1 MASKRRAKGA
11 GMVSLKH
18 GCYYGRWYIRASPAM
33 DRREPLSRDTG
44 RNAVARFSRVRYV
57 RSVSRPWSFA
67 RRYGLDVLVVIGAV
81 EAALEVAF
89 RDDPLAPRS
98 TLWFSVP
105 AVLLVVSALL
115 ARRRVPFL
123 APVSLWLLAATI
135 SFVDGRLMVF
145 PLGVYVAG
153 MAAAFLLGNLADA
166 PQGRVGLAVVLG
178 AAAIIVFND
187 PKHAAGEFVFVPV
200 LFALSWLAGF
210 ALRGHAALAEAAEER
225 AIRAER
231 EREENARRAVFEER
245 VRIARELHD
254 VVAHHVSMMGVQAG
268 AARVVLDRDRDKAKE
283 ALTAIEASSRQAVLE
298 LHRLLGFLRQ
308 AGDRDDTW
316 QPGLSELP
324 RLAASMGDSDLAVA
338 VDIEGEQRAL
348 PSTVDVSAYRIVQE
362 ALTNTLKHSTASR
375 ADVHVRYW
383 PDQLEVEI
391 VDNGRPSGGAS
402 PGPGGLGLIGMRER
416 TALHAG
422 QLSAGPAAGG
432 GFAVKVRL
440 PTPAGAL

>member
-1 MASKRRAKGA
+1 M
-11 GMVSLKH
+11 
-18 GCYYGRWYIRASPAM
+18 
-33 DRREPLSRDTG
+33 
-44 RNAVARFSRVRYV
+44 
-57 RSVSRPWSFA
+57 SRPWSLA
-67 RRYGLDVLVVIGAV
+67 RRYGLEALILIGAV
-81 EAALEVAF
+81 EAALDVAF
-89 RDDPLAPRS
+89 RDDPQAPRS
-98 TLWFSVP
+98 TLWFSIP
-105 AVLLVVSALL
+105 AVILVVSTLL
-115 ARRRVPFL
+115 ARRRLPFV
-123 APVSLWLLAATI
+123 APVSLWLVAATI
-135 SFVDGRLMVF
+135 SFVDGRLVVF
-145 PLGVYVAG
+145 PFGVYVAG

-166 PQGRVGLAVVLG
+166 RQGRIGLAVVLG
-178 AAAIIVFND
+178 AAAIVVYND
-187 PKHAAGEFVFVPV
+187 PEHAAGEFIFVPV
-200 LFALSWLAGF
+200 LFALPWLAGF
-210 ALRGHAALAEAAEER
+210 ALRGHAAQTQAAEER
-225 AIRAER
+225 AARAER

-268 AARVVLDRDRDKAKE
+268 AARVVLDRDRDKAKQ
-283 ALTAIEASSRQAVLE
+283 ALTAIETSSRQAVAE

-308 AGDRDDTW
+308 AGDRDDLAP

-324 RLAASMGDSDLAVA
+324 RLAASLGDSDLAVA
-338 VDIEGEQRAL
+338 VSIEGERREL

-383 PDQLEVEI
+383 PDQLELEI
-391 VDNGRPSGGAS
+391 VDNGRPGGGS

-416 TALHAG
+416 AALHDG

>member
-1 MASKRRAKGA
+1 M
-11 GMVSLKH
+11 
-18 GCYYGRWYIRASPAM
+18 
-33 DRREPLSRDTG
+33 T
-44 RNAVARFSRVRYV
+44 
-57 RSVSRPWSFA
+57 RPWSYA
-67 RRYGLDVLVVIGAV
+67 RRHGLDALIVIGAV
-81 EAALEVAF
+81 DAALEVAF
-89 RDDPLAPRS
+89 REDPQAPRS

-105 AVLLVVSALL
+105 AVVLVVSVLL
-115 ARRRVPFL
+115 ARRRWGFM
-123 APVSLWLLAATI
+123 APVGLWLVAATV
-135 SFVDGRLMVF
+135 SLVDGRLVVF

-153 MAAAFLLGNLADA
+153 MAAAFLLGKLSDA
-166 PQGRVGLAVVLG
+166 RQGRIGLAVVLG
-178 AAAIIVFND
+178 AAAIVVFND
-187 PKHAAGEFVFVPV
+187 PRHEPGEFLFVPV
-200 LFALSWLAGF
+200 LFTLSWLAGF
-210 ALRGHAALAEAAEER
+210 ALRGHEAEAEAAEER
-225 AIRAER
+225 AARAER

-245 VRIARELHD
+245 VRIARDLHD

-283 ALTAIEASSRQAVLE
+283 ALTAIETSSRQAVLE

-308 AGDRDDTW
+308 AGDRDDLAS

-338 VDIEGEQRAL
+338 VNIEGEQRAL
-348 PSTVDVSAYRIVQE
+348 PSTIDVSAYRIVQE

-383 PDQLEVEI
+383 PDQLELEI
-391 VDNGRPSGGAS
+391 VDNGGPGGGGS

-416 TALHAG
+416 TALHDG